1 VCRTRATQK
10 HTHTH
15 IGRPRIVV
23 FLLSLP
29 FPHNFCKRKTRGRR
43 ANKTFVK
50 TEDGKR
56 RQRRRFT
63 GKIEAL
69 RPPLSLRNLVS
80 RAQVQNAGTYETG
93 GECPKNAPQFHF
105 IFSEGG
111 KWQRGPQRLHVIC
124 VSGEVA
130 LQDMSQTIYYAAG
143 RQLQQ

>member
-1 VCRTRATQK
+1 VGPGGYVYVCVCVCVCRTRATQK
-10 HTHTH
+10 HTHTR

-93 GECPKNAPQFHF
+93 RSAQKLPPSSTSFSPKEA
-105 IFSEGG
+105 SG
-111 KWQRGPQRLHVIC
+111 KGVRKGC
-124 VSGEVA
+124 
-130 LQDMSQTIYYAAG
+130 M
-143 RQLQQ
+143 